1 MSTIKPR
8 IRPTPWHLAT
18 PLMPIEPVPGMEWEC
33 RVIGR
38 IAIGYGASPREAYER
53 WATLRAAS
61 MARQDILASEHL
73 YDCHGPALME
83 RLRAW
88 WARIQR
94 EVPFS

>member
-53 WATLRAAS
+53 WATLHAAS
-61 MARQDILASEHL
+61 MARQDEESVRDYL
-73 YDCHGPALME
+73 
-83 RLRAW
+83 
-88 WARIQR
+88 ARIQAAMVSVR
-94 EVPFS
+94 EINPS